1 MGGTVR
7 AATLAATV
15 AILGVGEAQ
24 AGAFGIREQ
33 STEAQGVAF
42 AGAAAGSGG
51 VSSLFWNPATIT
63 MNPGFVTE
71 QNFTYIGLSSEIRP
85 DLGTNPGFAR
95 LGGSGDIG
103 QGAVVPAGAT
113 AYQLNDRLWL
123 GLAMG
128 APFGLIT
135 KPHQVWAGEVY
146 GRSSRIFSLAINP
159 VLGFKVNEWLSLAA
173 GPNIEYFRLTLRQ
186 ALPIPGILPTAYPSA
201 FLKGE
206 SWGAGFT
213 AGATLT
219 PRDGTVLGIGYR
231 SSVHHDIDGSIG
243 VPLLALAPLAGPVRS
258 KLNTPDKLSVGLT
271 QALSP
276 VARVD
281 LGFEWDNWSRLGT
294 IGVVSNSLGLPVSTL
309 PLNYKD
315 GFLYAI
321 GAEYDASPNLTL
333 RTGFGYETSPIDFR
347 NRSVRLPDGDRYSVS
362 VGASYRWNER
372 LTLNLAYSH
381 LFLDRS
387 RILAGIGRD
396 YNVSNIAFAGVVD
409 ASADIVSVG
418 FRYVFGAPPAPA
430 PAPLVRKY

>member
-7 AATLAATV
+7 AAMLAATAMV
-15 AILGVGEAQ
+15 LGAGAAQ

-33 STEAQGVAF
+33 STQAQGLAF

-51 VSSLFWNPATIT
+51 VSSIFWNPATIT
-63 MNPGFVTE
+63 MNPGFVAE
-71 QNFTYIGLSSEIRP
+71 QNFTFIGLSSEIRP

-95 LGGSGDIG
+95 LGSSGDIG
-103 QGAVVPAGAT
+103 QGAVLPAGAT
-113 AYQLNDRLWL
+113 SYQINDRLWL
-123 GLAMG
+123 GLSTG
-128 APFGLIT
+128 APFGLVT
-135 KPHQVWAGEVY
+135 KPRQVWAGEVY

-159 VLGFKVNEWLSLAA
+159 VIGFKVNEWLSVAA

-186 ALPIPGILPTAYPSA
+186 ALPIPGIQPTVYPSS

-243 VPLLALAPLAGPVRS
+243 VPLLALAPLAGQVRS

-271 QALSP
+271 QAISP

-281 LGFEWDNWSRLGT
+281 LGFEWDNWSRLGNVG
-294 IGVVSNSLGLPVSTL
+294 IVSKTLGLPVNSL

-315 GFLYAI
+315 GYTYAI

-333 RTGFGYETSPIDFR
+333 RTGFAYETSPIDFS
-347 NRSVRLPDGDRYSVS
+347 NRSVRLPDGDRYNVS
-362 VGASYRWNER
+362 VGASYRWSQA
-372 LTLNLAYSH
+372 LTLNVAYSH
-381 LFLDRS
+381 FFLDRS

-396 YNVSNIAFAGVVD
+396 YNVGNIAFAGVVD
-409 ASADIVSVG
+409 SSADIVSVG
-418 FRYVFGAPPAPA
+418 FRYVFGAPPPAA